1 MLILVQ
7 MEKVTDFSPNDE
19 THKAFGDTLRLAA
32 SKGVEVLC
40 YNCKVTP
47 DSLSIGSEI
56 PVIL

>member
-1 MLILVQ
+1 

-32 SKGVEVLC
+32 SKGVEILC

-47 DSLSIGSEI
+47 DSLELKDK
-56 PVIL
+56 VKVVL

>member
-32 SKGVEVLC
+32 SKGVEILC
-40 YNCKVTP
+40 YNCKVMP
-47 DSLSIGSEI
+47 DSLELKDK
-56 PVIL
+56 VKVVL